1 MISMENIIE
10 EAQRH
15 KVPADHIVPCEDLAD
30 FDKWAPGEDG
40 ERKVR
45 RALAENWL
53 FYGHMRDTAETWVA
67 MKSSERLEA
76 AMWASVETAKTA
88 ARASETSA
96 RWTMWAAFAAALSA
110 FVTATVAA
118 AGFFATPAQ
127 QVMSLRLDP
136 GSTSLKAEKSLPGKP

>member
-15 KVPADHIVPCEDLAD
+15 NVPADRIVPCEDLAD
-30 FDKWAPGEDG
+30 FDRWAPGEDG
-40 ERKVR
+40 VKKVR

-53 FYGHMRDTAETWVA
+53 FYGHMRETAETWVA

-76 AMWASVETAKTA
+76 AMWASVETAKSA

-96 RWTMWAAFAAALSA
+96 RWTMWAALAAAVSA

-118 AGFFATPAQ
+118 AGYFAAPAQ
-127 QVMSLRLDP
+127 QVMSLKLDP
-136 GSTSLKAEKSLPGKP
+136 PAAPLKAEKLLRGKP